1 MEWQFINCMGI
12 FFPFAVASFAD
23 IRHVFQ
29 MFTLS
34 KNLILQTITDQLN
47 IVLLYSLIKVGP

>member
-1 MEWQFINCMGI
+1 MDWQFINCMGI
-12 FFPFAVASFAD
+12 FFPFAITPFAD

-34 KNLILQTITDQLN
+34 KNLVLQTITDQLSE
-47 IVLLYSLIKVGP
+47 YGSTTLIKVGP

>member
-1 MEWQFINCMGI
+1 MDWQFINCVGI
-12 FFPFAVASFAD
+12 FFPFAITSFAG

-34 KNLILQTITDQLN
+34 KNLVLQTITDELSE
-47 IVLLYSLIKVGP
+47 YGSTTLIKVGP